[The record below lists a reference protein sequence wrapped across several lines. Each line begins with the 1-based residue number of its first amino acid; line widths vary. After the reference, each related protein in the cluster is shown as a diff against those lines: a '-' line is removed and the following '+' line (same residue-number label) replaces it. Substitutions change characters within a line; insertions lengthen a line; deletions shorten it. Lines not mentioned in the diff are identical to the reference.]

1 MTTAATR
8 AFEIYE
14 IEGFGI
20 EFLDKDGNSLPPHQN
35 GLPSYQKE
43 YERRSRGTWTVNEWK
58 EKRFNNLYPGYTV
71 NLLKEDGTIAAG
83 QTHISTVRETYEGD
97 E

>member
-1 MTTAATR
+1 MTTVATR

-20 EFLDKDGNSLPPHQN
+20 EFLDMDNNPLPVHQK

-43 YERRSRGTWTVNEWK
+43 FERRSRGAWTVAEWK
-58 EKRFNNLYPGYTV
+58 EKRFNTLYRGYGV
-71 NLLKEDGTIAAG
+71 SVLKENGDIAVG
-83 QTHISTVRETYEGD
+83 QTLISTVRETYEGD